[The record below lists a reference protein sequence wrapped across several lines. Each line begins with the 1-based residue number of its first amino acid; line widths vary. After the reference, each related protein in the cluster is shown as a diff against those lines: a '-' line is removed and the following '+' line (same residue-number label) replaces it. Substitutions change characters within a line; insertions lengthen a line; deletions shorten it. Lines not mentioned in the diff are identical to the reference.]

1 MLTNAATREMRSFS
15 SLEENTLYVFR
26 PEGSKSPELI
36 GVTKGENNSSLFQPL
51 TGTEEDKR
59 KLLTKLSTA
68 NKDLTDDYDLVQAL
82 TSTPEDDCRISVNE
96 LKDWSIAGTA
106 TAAIQISNITK
117 PRIIHIIKSFS
128 IEVNVPKTLIL
139 EGYLACHRGQG
150 SLTIAYEQEGRKKE
164 ELINF
169 DARKKGGQE
178 VRGYSH
184 FSIPIKAD
192 QGKITINGYLKHQRE
207 TEKNTKD
214 CFYFIGGLSI
224 RPQEQDQQTCKPRT
238 NGHPPDSTNAHLYKI
253 KVPKFTHQSDDSL
266 YLEWSDGE
274 REKAFSPV
282 KESATFQANF
292 NHTVTITAEKEDS
305 LICLY
310 VNEKLAKIFK
320 FSGPEMRLS
329 LPPKFLKGE
338 PAIASLT
345 DACGAQIYD
354 QIAISPPRLMVEEDF
369 LIEEGRKIF
378 PMDFSLRNSH
388 RQESIKNNL
397 IHGSKKDSNSLSI
410 AIKTLD
416 LNHKTLTLEPITF
429 PERADQPEA
438 SIIIPAHNKVEV
450 TYYCLC
456 SLLLSVNKHD
466 FEIIVID
473 DGSSDET
480 CELEKIIKGITV
492 LHNKKP
498 LRFIECC
505 NAGVS
510 IAKSDYVVLL
520 NNDTEVTS
528 GWLDALIDGFERF
541 DQVGLVGSRLLYPDG
556 TLQDAG
562 GIVWKSGDPWNY
574 GHGQNPWDPRF
585 SYARQVDYLSGAAM
599 MTTKKIWDE
608 VGGFSDYLKPMYFED
623 TDFSFKV
630 REAGYKTYYIPESTI
645 YHFEGLTSGTDTSQG
660 YKRYQEVNRPK
671 FKKRWSQTFSTHSP
685 IGNQPDLE
693 KDRNIVGRVLFI
705 DHQMPRGDRDAGSYA
720 ALQEIKLFQSLGFKA
735 TFIPESLQDLGG
747 YKSALQ
753 NDGVEVITAPF
764 YLSTDSFL
772 EARGSE
778 FDVIYVTRYTI
789 LSSCIESIKRHCGSA
804 KIILCN
810 ADLHFLR
817 ELRAAARTRNIE
829 LINQAKET
837 QVNEMLMMMQADIV
851 ISYNEIEHSVIFSHS
866 EGNIQ
871 PLACPWVVE
880 APKRIIDPSI
890 KRQGLSFLGSF
901 NHPPNKEGIEWFI
914 NTVFCHLSTNIN
926 LHVYGSGMSATDK
939 EDLTADHVYPVGF
952 VEDIHNAFDHHKIFI
967 APLLSGAGIKGKV
980 LSAAAHGIPTILS
993 PVAAEGTGLR
1003 NGEECL
1009 VAETVDEWEEAIHHL
1024 LNDEELWLKI
1034 SEKAQKFVI
1043 DNYSFKTGRE
1053 KMRRILESIDIYS
1066 SLP

>member
-1 MLTNAATREMRSFS
+1 MRSFS

-26 PEGSKSPELI
+26 PEGSDPPELI
-36 GVTKGENNSSLFQPL
+36 GVTKGENNSSFFQPSN
-51 TGTEEDKR
+51 GTEADKR
-59 KLLTKLSTA
+59 KLFEKLSST
-68 NKDLTDDYDLVQAL
+68 NKELSGGHDLIHAL
-82 TSTPEDDCRISVNE
+82 TSRADDNCRISVNE
-96 LKDWSIAGTA
+96 LKDWSIAGTS
-106 TAAIQISNITK
+106 TAALQISDITK
-117 PRIIHIIKSFS
+117 SRTIHLIKSFS
-128 IEVNVPKTLIL
+128 IEANDPTTLIL

-150 SLTIAYEQEGRKKE
+150 SLTIAHEQGGTTKE
-164 ELINF
+164 EVINF
-169 DARKKGGQE
+169 DARKRGGQE

-184 FSIPIKAD
+184 FSIPIMVD
-192 QGKITINGYLKHQRE
+192 QGKIIINGYLRHQRE
-207 TEKNTKD
+207 TEKNTQD

-224 RPQEQDQQTCKPRT
+224 RPKEPDQQCCKPRT
-238 NGHPPDSTNAHLYKI
+238 NGRPPDSTNAHLYKI
-253 KVPKFTHQSDDSL
+253 AVPKFTHQSDESL

-274 REKAFSPV
+274 REKVFSPSM
-282 KESATFQANF
+282 ESATFQANF
-292 NHTVTITAEKEDS
+292 NHTVTITAEKEGS
-305 LICLY
+305 SMCLFL
-310 VNEKLAKIFK
+310 NGKLAKTFEY
-320 FSGPEMRLS
+320 FGTEMHLPI
-329 LPPKFLKGE
+329 PPKFLNGE

-345 DACGAQIYD
+345 DACGAQIFD
-354 QIAISPPRLMVEEDF
+354 QIVVSTPRLMVPEDF
-369 LIEEGRKIF
+369 LIEEGRKVF
-378 PMDFSLRNSH
+378 PVDFSLRNSH

-397 IHGSKKDSNSLSI
+397 IHGSKKDPVSLAT
-410 AIKTLD
+410 AIKNLD
-416 LNHKTLTLEPITF
+416 LNHKKLTLEPIAF
-429 PERADQPEA
+429 PEHTHKPKA
-438 SIIIPAHNKVEV
+438 SIVIPAHNKVEV

-456 SLLLSVNKHD
+456 SLLLAVNQNE
-466 FEIIVID
+466 FEVIVID

-480 CELEKIIKGITV
+480 RDLEQIVRGITV

-498 LRFIECC
+498 LRFIDCC

-528 GWLDALIDGFERF
+528 GWLDALIDGFQRF
-541 DQVGLVGSRLLYPDG
+541 DRVGLVGARLLYPDG
-556 TLQDAG
+556 SLQDAG

-608 VGGFSDYLKPMYFED
+608 VGGFSNYLKPMYFED

-630 REAGYKTYYIPESTI
+630 RDAGYKTYYIPQSTI

-660 YKRYQEVNRPK
+660 FKKYQEVNRPK
-671 FKKRWSQTFSTHSP
+671 FKKRWSQIFSHHRP

-747 YKSALQ
+747 YKNELQ
-753 NDGVEVITAPF
+753 NNGVEVITAPF

-772 EARGSE
+772 EARGPE
-778 FDVIYVTRYTI
+778 FDIIYVTRYTI
-789 LSSCIESIKRHCGSA
+789 LSSCIESIKRHCGGA
-804 KIILCN
+804 KVVLCN

-817 ELRAAARTRNIE
+817 ELRAAVRTKNPE
-829 LINQAKET
+829 LIKQAKET
-837 QVNEMLMMMQADIV
+837 QYNEMTTMMQADAV
-851 ISYNEIEHSVIFSHS
+851 ISYSEIEHSVIFSHS
-866 EGNIQ
+866 AGDIQ
-871 PLACPWVVE
+871 PLTCPWVVE
-880 APKRIIDPSI
+880 PPTRIINPNI

-914 NTVFCHLSTNIN
+914 DQAFPHLGTNIN
-926 LHVYGSGMSATDK
+926 LNIYGSGMTATDK
-939 EDLTADHVYPVGF
+939 EDLSADRVYPVGF
-952 VEDIHNAFDHHKIFI
+952 VEEIHHAFDHHKIFI

-993 PVAAEGTGLR
+993 PIAAEGTGLR
-1003 NGEECL
+1003 HGQECL
-1009 VAETVDEWEEAIHHL
+1009 VADTVDEWKGAIHRL
-1024 LNDEELWLKI
+1024 LTDDELWLKI
-1034 SEKAQKFVI
+1034 SEKAQHFVV
-1043 DNYSFKTGRE
+1043 DNYSFKRGRE
-1053 KMRRILESIDIYS
+1053 KMRRILESVDIYC